1 MIFVTGG
8 ARSGKS
14 GFAEQLAQNCES
26 AVTYIATAAAG
37 DEEMQA
43 RIAEHRDRRPSG
55 WRTVEVESGLIA
67 VLENELAAGVTVLV
81 DCLTVYLSNR
91 LLAQEPGD
99 AGAAARR
106 IEGEV
111 DELSAACAR
120 SNGNLIVVSNEVGMG
135 IVPDNAL
142 ARAFRDLAGQ
152 ANQRLAAAAAEV
164 YLCVSGIPVRVK

>member
-1 MIFVTGG
+1 MIFITGG

-14 GFAEQLAQNCES
+14 GFAEQLARDRGG

-43 RIAEHRDRRPSG
+43 RIAEHRERRPAG
-55 WRTVEVESGLIA
+55 WRTIEVDSGLAA
-67 VLENELAAGVTVLV
+67 VLEEEVADGATVLV
-81 DCLTVYLSNR
+81 DCLTLYLSSR

-99 AGAAARR
+99 AGAAARSVA
-106 IEGEV
+106 GEV
-111 DELSAACAR
+111 DELSAACAS

-142 ARAFRDLAGQ
+142 ARAFRDLAGR